1 MPLSSLQSVTILSPA
16 KIIFAHVLGIVMWSS
31 VFGAVT
37 GGKSLVIKIEN
48 FEVLKWKKK
57 KGEENKKNTLN
68 L

>member
-57 KGEENKKNTLN
+57 KKKEKKIRKTP
-68 L
+68 

>member
-1 MPLSSLQSVTILSPA
+1 MPLSSLESVTILSPA

-31 VFGAVT
+31 VFGVVT

-57 KGEENKKNTLN
+57 KKEKKIRKTP
-68 L
+68 